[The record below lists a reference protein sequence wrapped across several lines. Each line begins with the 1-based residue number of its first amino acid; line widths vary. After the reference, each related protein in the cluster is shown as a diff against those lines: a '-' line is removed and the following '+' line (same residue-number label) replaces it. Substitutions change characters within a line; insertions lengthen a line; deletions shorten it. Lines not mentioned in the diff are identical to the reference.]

1 MVTDAYSLAHLSD
14 VNLFIVRSD
23 KTNKTFFKKLCA
35 QLKVDNLP
43 HMYSIL
49 NDVVD
54 DGSRYSNYKL
64 YKYAYLIGNSY
75 GYGAKKKKGEAEKYF
90 HYYEDD
96 TEI

>member
-1 MVTDAYSLAHLSD
+1 M
-14 VNLFIVRSD
+14 
-23 KTNKTFFKKLCA
+23 
-35 QLKVDNLP
+35 
-43 HMYSIL
+43 
-49 NDVVD
+49 D

-75 GYGAKKKKGEAEKYF
+75 GYGYSRNKKKGEAEKYF